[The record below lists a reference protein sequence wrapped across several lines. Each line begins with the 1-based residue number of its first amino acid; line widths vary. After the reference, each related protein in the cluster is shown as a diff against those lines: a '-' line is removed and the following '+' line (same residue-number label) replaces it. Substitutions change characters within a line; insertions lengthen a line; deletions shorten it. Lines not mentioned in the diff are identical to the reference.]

1 MHFAQIIAQ
10 CVQSSGPVP
19 ATRLLPLIVALY
31 HIPPPMS
38 SVVNVPVIK
47 RTNFRDLFS
56 NSFVLLEGVIDASF
70 DILWSRYLESCIHY
84 PHIELVVL

>member
-1 MHFAQIIAQ
+1 MNFAQFIAQ

-38 SVVNVPVIK
+38 SVVNVPVMCK

-70 DILWSRYLESCIHY
+70 DILWS
-84 PHIELVVL
+84 